1 MSLPIE
7 ALIYL
12 SPPPL
17 LHRLVLDEIII
28 SPEAIIRLQQGRTS
42 PLLLLAAAS
51 EQCVKDTDGYTRPF
65 RSAPMVNFNGKLASL
80 GPEETVDGS
89 CESNRLRVLEDVE
102 TGEWSER
109 TFVLPEVWKSVVGR
123 TFVRFVGVTRS
134 DEIVLYS
141 SSLQYLVYYN
151 TERNTVVR
159 VDIQGMEAFMGFQI
173 FTLQDH
179 IEDVRLTKV

>member
-1 MSLPIE
+1 L
-7 ALIYL
+7 
-12 SPPPL
+12 
-17 LHRLVLDEIII
+17 
-28 SPEAIIRLQQGRTS
+28 
-42 PLLLLAAAS
+42 
-51 EQCVKDTDGYTRPF
+51 
-65 RSAPMVNFNGKLASL
+65 
-80 GPEETVDGS
+80 
-89 CESNRLRVLEDVE
+89 
-102 TGEWSER
+102 
-109 TFVLPEVWKSVVGR
+109 WKSVVGR

-179 IEDVRLTKV
+179 IEDVRLMKV

>member
-1 MSLPIE
+1 MEKDRMFHRREPSLHVHHVCIDG
-7 ALIYL
+7 
-12 SPPPL
+12 
-17 LHRLVLDEIII
+17 VLYYPARKFWGDKDYIIVCFDV
-28 SPEAIIRLQQGRTS
+28 R
-42 PLLLLAAAS
+42 S
-51 EQCVKDTDGYTRPF
+51 ETFRCVKDTDGYTRPF